1 MLLAPGHPT
10 YKVLIQPTLEYATC
24 TWSPHIQSTRP
35 TNSHVCYLRLVTPH
49 TRYSSNQHL
58 SMLLAP
64 GHPTY
69 KVLVQPT
76 FEYATCAW
84 SRHIRGT
91 RPTSTRV
98 CYLHLVTPHTRY
110 SPNRRLSM
118 LLAPGHPTYEV
129 LVQPMLKN
137 ATCAWSPH
145 IRGTRP
151 TNAQECYLRLV
162 TPHTRYSS
170 NQHFSVSALVL
181 CLLYPNVE
189 FALWPSLH
197 RFVYHYCHQ
206 HSFYVCSIPMWN
218 SLTQEAVTAP
228 TAETFQKGIFKVI
241 KSL

>member
-10 YKVLIQPTLEYATC
+10 YKVLA
-24 TWSPHIQSTRP
+24 
-35 TNSHVCYLRLVTPH
+35 
-49 TRYSSNQHL
+49 
-58 SMLLAP
+58 
-64 GHPTY
+64 
-69 KVLVQPT
+69 QPT

-84 SRHIRGT
+84 SPHIRGT
-91 RPTSTRV
+91 RPTNAQECCAWSPHIRGTR
-98 CYLHLVTPHTRY
+98 
-110 SPNRRLSM
+110 
-118 LLAPGHPTYEV
+118 PT
-129 LVQPMLKN
+129 N
-137 ATCAWSPH
+137 AQECCAWSPH

-228 TAETFQKGIFKVI
+228 TAETFQKGTFKVI